1 MKLQYIF
8 PLLLIATIFT
18 ACTEYGEFERR
29 LATADSLMTH
39 EMPDSAYR
47 MLCGMNAE
55 AESMPQSLRM
65 RHLLLRSNAQNKA
78 YVDFTSDSI
87 GCLLVDY
94 YTAHGTPNERMLAHY
109 IKGCAYR
116 DMGDQ
121 PASLRCYNDAV
132 AAADTSATDC
142 NFYQLSIIHEQIAKI
157 FNDRAMPDNALQAY
171 EYAERY
177 ARKIQDSIGIF
188 TIWGNKSNALI
199 TKGEIKEALRIK
211 EAAAEG
217 FRVMGYDQKAA
228 RDIGGCIKWYA
239 QQGEFD
245 KAKAAM
251 DDYENHSGYF
261 MENGDT
267 KPGKEGYY
275 HIKGSYFLQKGE
287 LDSAEHYFR
296 KLQHSGTSRNDQYLA
311 AWGMTQLYYHKD
323 QLDSIGKYALQT
335 FLHSDTLYNIGAA
348 ENLQNAQA
356 QYDYTRH
363 LETAHRKELE
373 AKEAKLKQFKWVIR
387 CIVIAVLASILCS
400 GGIFFW
406 RKRNRKFRR
415 HFKLI
420 HQYIGQKKTELDIS
434 RQENSDL
441 CTQLHTAN
449 EENALL
455 NTQIDAYN
463 QKISRLN
470 EQIKDKTRLIQE
482 LNKTINQNATDL
494 QLKEQ
499 MQQTIAILQERVDA
513 YQKEIDIHTRTHSL
527 NLLQQ
532 LPDVKR
538 MLEMGLNRKG
548 LPTYKDW
555 HALYPLVEEFCPKL
569 AVIRNDIDHADY
581 QICVLTKLGCKLSD
595 IVYLTGLNNN
605 NLSTR
610 RLRLLKK
617 LFHTNVG
624 GAAMFDKLMREL

>member
-1 MKLQYIF
+1 MMKTLGKTYIF
-8 PLLLIATIFT
+8 LLLATLM
-18 ACTEYGEFERR
+18 ACTEYGAFERR
-29 LATADSLMTH
+29 LATADSLMNH
-39 EMPDSAYR
+39 GQADSAFR

-55 AESMPQSLRM
+55 AESMPDALQM

-94 YTAHGTPNERMLAHY
+94 YDAHGTPNERMLAHY
-109 IKGCAYR
+109 IKGCTYR

-217 FRVMGYDQKAA
+217 FENMGYPQKSA
-228 RDIGGCIKWYA
+228 RVLGLCIKWYA
-239 QQGEFD
+239 RQGKFD

-251 DDYENHSGYF
+251 NEYENHSGYF
-261 MENGDT
+261 LENGDA

-275 HIKGSYFLQKGE
+275 HIKGTYFLQKGE

-348 ENLQNAQA
+348 ENLQKAQA
-356 QYDYTRH
+356 QYNYTRH

-373 AKEAKLKQFKWVIR
+373 AKDMEISRRNWIIAGVLLLSI
-387 CIVIAVLASILCS
+387 IV
-400 GGIFFW
+400 FFW
-406 RKRNRKFRR
+406 RKQIRLKKSELRTANRKNTQ
-415 HFKLI
+415 L
-420 HQYIGQKKTELDIS
+420 S
-434 RQENSDL
+434 
-441 CTQLHTAN
+441 TQLHTAN
-449 EENALL
+449 EENAQL
-455 NTQIDAYN
+455 NTQIDANN
-463 QKISRLN
+463 QEINTLNTQLDTANKENIQLHTQIEKNSKLILGLN
-470 EQIKDKTRLIQE
+470 EQLKKKDTDIKTLVLLKDSTE
-482 LNKTINQNATDL
+482 
-494 QLKEQ
+494 QLVRQLETEIRKRDAVKAKGKAEDTQIVKLFAQ
-499 MQQTIAILQERVDA
+499 MAEER
-513 YQKEIDIHTRTHSL
+513 T
-527 NLLQQ
+527 
-532 LPDVKR
+532 
-538 MLEMGLNRKG
+538 G
-548 LPTYKDW
+548 LPATNNWTELFKVMDN
-555 HALYPLVEEFCPKL
+555 HFPSFTLQIKSCRSIGKNE
-569 AVIRNDIDHADY
+569 Y
-581 QICVLTKLGCKLSD
+581 QVCVLTKLGFRVSD
-595 IVYLTGLNNN
+595 IAYLTNNSSN
-605 NLSTR
+605 SITNLRSR
-610 RLRLLKK
+610 MMVK
-617 LFHTNVG
+617 LFGEEG
-624 GAAMFDKLMREL
+624 GAKDFDAKIASL